1 MRFDCQ
7 SLACCGLALFLSV
20 SLAACQSGPDVALA
34 KPGAGATSPA
44 LRLLHRQAAAGD
56 VKVQAYLG
64 AMYASADG
72 VALDYRRA
80 RYWEEKAAQQGDAK
94 SQYNLGVL
102 YARGL
107 GGEQDLQ
114 RAVDWFRRAANQG
127 LAEAQ
132 LHMGLMREKGW
143 GIRHCPYAASSWY
156 FRAGETFLAQ
166 NNVAMA
172 RRALAAINRILPGYY
187 LASELS
193 DEIFMYTP

>member
-1 MRFDCQ
+1 MKVDFRI
-7 SLACCGLALFLSV
+7 LAGCGLALLLAT
-20 SLAACQSGPDVALA
+20 SLAACQSGPDAALA
-34 KPGAGATSPA
+34 KPGAGATSPG
-44 LRLLHRQAAAGD
+44 LRLLHRRAAAGD
-56 VKVQAYLG
+56 LKAQAYLG
-64 AMYASADG
+64 ALYASG
-72 VALDYRRA
+72 RGLALDYRRA
-80 RYWEEKAAQQGDAK
+80 RYWEEKAARQGDAK

-107 GGEQDLQ
+107 GGEQDLR
-114 RAVDWFRRAANQG
+114 RAVTWFRRAANQG

-172 RRALAAINRILPGYY
+172 RRAASAINRILPGYY